1 MLDTW
6 KLELLYWYGA
16 LWSLFLVLVFCYIGD
31 QLAKIRKNLEF
42 SFDEFRTIQNEQLK
56 AQVATYRVLQ
66 ALTKEGSR

>member
-42 SFDEFRTIQNEQLK
+42 NFDEFRTIQNEQLK